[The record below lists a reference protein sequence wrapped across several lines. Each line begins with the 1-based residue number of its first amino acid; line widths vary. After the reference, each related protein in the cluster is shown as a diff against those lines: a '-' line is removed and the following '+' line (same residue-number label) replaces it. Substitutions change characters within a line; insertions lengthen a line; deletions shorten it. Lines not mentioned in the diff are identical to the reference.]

1 MISENHMREVLSRVE
16 LMFRR
21 RQFATTSADQFEKL
35 PCEGSLLQANQ
46 SDLGLVDELR
56 EVEMRLREIE
66 DEAVFLRFEREMIE
80 CELKARI
87 GNSPGIDGVATWE
100 SKIRRNFCLP
110 LFQEQEPDTYRQVL
124 NRFPA
129 LDLGVWRE
137 REPQLYQEITARH
150 PKLDTTLWMREDKGL
165 YKRMQTTYFS
175 PSIKRRF
182 LLLS

>member
-1 MISENHMREVLSRVE
+1 MPQRLRISSR
-16 LMFRR
+16 
-21 RQFATTSADQFEKL
+21 KL

-110 LFQEQEPDTYRQVL
+110 LFQEHEWAPNQV
-124 NRFPA
+124 RCGPPT
-129 LDLGVWRE
+129 R
-137 REPQLYQEITARH
+137 PC
-150 PKLDTTLWMREDKGL
+150 
-165 YKRMQTTYFS
+165 
-175 PSIKRRF
+175 
-182 LLLS
+182 